1 MIFLA
6 RDGRILDTDEPDR
19 WMGEAKRLMADGQAD
34 EAMLQAVKALAWCRD
49 AKEQALDD
57 EGVLIGQ
64 IFEGRTL
71 ADIGNLHNQQS
82 RWNEAITNFKQ
93 AIGAFDSALELA
105 SEEDDDD
112 SLLGYDRSALGAHAA
127 DCKMFAGVN
136 LANAYAMSGNFEKA
150 ATVAQSCCK
159 MPCGAL
165 RAQAFHVAGMAN
177 AELGRF
183 KIAVEQLEEART
195 DAAKRGDQKLL
206 DDICTTLERLSVHSD
221 A

>member
-1 MIFLA
+1 MIFLGL
-6 RDGRILDTDEPDR
+6 DGRILDTDEPDR
-19 WMGEAKRLMADGQAD
+19 WMEEAKRLMADGQTD
-34 EAMLQAVKALAWCRD
+34 EAMLQAVKAIAWCRD

-71 ADIGNLHNQQS
+71 AGIGILHNQQS

-93 AIGAFDSALELA
+93 AIGAFDSALALA
-105 SEEDDDD
+105 SEDDDA
-112 SLLGYDRSALGAHAA
+112 SLLGHDRSALGAHAA

-150 ATVAQSCCK
+150 AAVAQNCCK

-165 RAQAFHVAGMAN
+165 RAQALHVAGMAN

-195 DAAKRGDQKLL
+195 DAARRGDQKLL
-206 DDICTTLERLSVHSD
+206 DDICATLERLSVHCD